1 MGWLRNSAED
11 SAVRAEGSAVVLSG
25 AAPLVRL
32 PGGVAGGA
40 GGGGGGAG
48 REGGGE
54 GSSAGGTGGAG
65 GTGVEGSVSRD
76 VDAKMR
82 ALPRGFGAIMELSKP
97 RITQMV
103 VMTAAVGF
111 ILAMPSRQSDLM
123 PIVVVAVMCVIGTA
137 LSASGANS
145 LNQWWEHHRD
155 AKMPRTALR
164 PIPTGRLNADQA
176 LVVGLIF
183 SVLGVGALVM
193 TCGVAAGGVS
203 LATILVY
210 VLLYTP
216 MKPVTPLSTLVGAVP
231 GALPPLIGWCAARS
245 IPGAVMP
252 SEPIAGGLLEAGGW
266 SLFALMFVW
275 QIPHFLAI
283 AWMYR
288 EDYERGGFR
297 MLPIFDKTGHL
308 TSFMVAAWAV
318 LLIPATVAPA
328 LVMPDRLGWVY
339 VVVAGVSGLVFLAGT
354 VRLMLERTRQ
364 RARAVFI
371 GSIIHLPLLLMFMVG
386 EAAVRWITSA

>member
-1 MGWLRNSAED
+1 MGWLRNSTDE
-11 SAVRAEGSAVVLSG
+11 SAVGAEGSAVVLSG

-32 PGGVAGGA
+32 PGGVGGV

-48 REGGGE
+48 REGGNGD
-54 GSSAGGTGGAG
+54 GSSSGGGGAG
-65 GTGVEGSVSRD
+65 GVEGSVSGD
-76 VDAKMR
+76 SVEAKRR

-111 ILAMPSRQSDLM
+111 ILAMPSRHSDLM

-176 LVVGLIF
+176 LIVGLIF
-183 SVLGVGALVM
+183 SVLGVGSLVL

-245 IPGAVMP
+245 IPEAVTP

-288 EDYERGGFR
+288 EDYARGGFR

-318 LLIPATVAPA
+318 LLIPATVAPM

-339 VVVAGVSGLVFLAGT
+339 LVVATVSGLVFLAGT

-386 EAAVRWITSA
+386 EAAVRWIISA